1 MNYNIFR
8 FWVFIVVFIGLFSAC
23 AKQKTLHTSI
33 LFPVKNVQTE
43 LESIDNKEYV
53 KVFNDAV
60 RARNVG
66 DLQSAA
72 NYFEKCIEIDS
83 MQPLAFY
90 HLSQLAMAG
99 NDYNSA
105 LLLAR
110 DAYMLSAGDE
120 AYGLHFGSLYSA
132 TGAPDSAIVLYER
145 LLKKHP
151 KSPALL
157 FALSGGYMDTDKKEE
172 AGKVIQ
178 KLLKVAPDN
187 EQTLFRHYQYLLWT
201 EDYDNALIF
210 LKSKLK
216 KYPENYKIHSALGEY
231 YVNFK
236 DDDNAFKHYRAMS
249 VLNPDLPVSYIGMV
263 KFYAGQDSLTKLS
276 ALTKSFIT
284 NDSIELIDKM
294 QFLFGLVN
302 DTVIVTKN
310 PDFVINALNAIKPPA
325 QNQPGIA
332 ILYSE
337 FYKNT
342 GDYEKADFYLAGLKE
357 IRKNDCNFWVQRI
370 MLLSRTKNF
379 AKLRDVATESL
390 TWCKENPLIFLFKGM
405 AEIETEMYEKS
416 IESLKTGLS
425 YIGTNKKMQA
435 TFYAMLGS
443 AYNGLKN
450 YSLSDDFFQL
460 SISLEP
466 EDYGTLNNY
475 SYFLSLR
482 GTDLLN
488 AEKMILKAIEAD
500 PENTT
505 FLDTYAWVLYKTG
518 QYSEAL
524 KVMEKVIADP
534 IKNVEVYAHYV
545 MILYSSGNK
554 DKAKEE
560 YEKMKNEYSSYPEID
575 KCIKEVEDLFGNGK

>member
-8 FWVFIVVFIGLFSAC
+8 FWAFIVIFIGLFSAC
-23 AKQKTLHTSI
+23 AKQKVLQPSI
-33 LFPVKNVQTE
+33 IFPVKDVQTE

-66 DLQSAA
+66 DFQSAA

-90 HLSQLAMAG
+90 HLSQLAVVG

-105 LLLAR
+105 LLLAH
-110 DAYMLSAGDE
+110 DAYMLSAEDE
-120 AYGLHFGSLYSA
+120 SYGLHFGSLYSA
-132 TGAPDSAIVLYER
+132 TGAPDSAIVLYEN

-157 FALSGGYMDTDKKEE
+157 FALSGSYMDTDKEEE

-178 KLLKVAPDN
+178 KLLKVTPDN
-187 EQTLFRHYQYLLWT
+187 EQVFFRYYQYLLWKD
-201 EDYDNALIF
+201 DYDNALIF
-210 LKSKLK
+210 LKEKVK
-216 KYPENYKIHSALGEY
+216 KYPENYKLHSALGEY
-231 YVNFK
+231 YVNFGDK
-236 DDDNAFKHYRAMS
+236 DNAFKHFRAMS

-263 KFYAGQDSLTKLS
+263 KFYARQDSLDKLS
-276 ALTKSFIT
+276 VLTKSFLT

-294 QFLFGLVN
+294 QFLFVLVS
-302 DTVIVTKN
+302 DTVAIEKN
-310 PDFVINALNAIKPPA
+310 PDFVIDALKTIKTPA
-325 QNQPGIA
+325 QNQPGMS

-342 GDYEKADFYLAGLKE
+342 GDYEKADSYLAGLKD
-357 IRKNDCNFWVQRI
+357 IRKNDPNYWIQRI
-370 MLLSRTKNF
+370 MLLSKTKNYER
-379 AKLRDVATESL
+379 LRNVTTESL

-405 AEIETEMYEKS
+405 AEIETGMYEKA
-416 IESLKTGLS
+416 IESLKTGLLH
-425 YIGTNKKMQA
+425 IGTSKKMQA

-443 AYNGLKN
+443 AYNGLKS

-482 GTDLLN
+482 GKDLLN
-488 AEKMILKAIEAD
+488 AEKMILKAVEAD

-505 FLDTYAWVLYKTG
+505 FLDTYAWVLYSSGK
-518 QYSEAL
+518 YSEAL
-524 KVMEKVIADP
+524 NVMEKVMIDP
-534 IKNVEVYAHYV
+534 VKNAEVYAHYV

-554 DKAKEE
+554 NKAKEE
-560 YEKMKNEYSSYPEID
+560 YEKMKSEYSSDPEIN
-575 KCIKEVEDLFGNGK
+575 KYKKEVEDLFGNGN